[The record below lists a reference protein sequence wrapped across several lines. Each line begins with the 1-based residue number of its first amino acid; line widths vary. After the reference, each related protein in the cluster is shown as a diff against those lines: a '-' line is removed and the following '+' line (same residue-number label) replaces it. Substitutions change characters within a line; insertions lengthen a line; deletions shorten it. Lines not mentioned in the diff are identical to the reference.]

1 MATRLTQIQDEI
13 QGTIAKYAVGT
24 ICTVIAIS
32 FGAGVW
38 ATKMQSNIERTQ
50 VDQKTMKDD
59 IENIKT
65 QLADIGRRV
74 KAHDELLETEVKDVH
89 SMEDQIAK
97 WRKDDFDVISKEV
110 LKRTANRFSTLD
122 YDKAVW
128 MQRQGTDKLMPY
140 FAEVQ
145 ALGRNPQFR

>member
-13 QGTIAKYAVGT
+13 QGTIAKYVMRLLWT
-24 ICTVIAIS
+24 IIGIS
-32 FGAGVW
+32 FAAGVW
-38 ATKMQSNIERTQ
+38 ATNMQQNINRTQ
-50 VDQKTMKDD
+50 ADQETMRKD
-59 IENIKT
+59 IENIKG

-74 KAHDELLETEVKDVH
+74 KAHDELLETEAKGVH
-89 SMEDQIAK
+89 DMEDQIVK
-97 WRKDDFDVISKEV
+97 WRKDDTDMISKEV

-140 FAEVQ
+140 YAEVQ